1 VHKGR
6 CLAQVFSKGKSRI
19 ETVLRTF
26 RIPKELN
33 SALESEAGSRG
44 ISPNALLSSILTK
57 FANWDRIADTFVR
70 VSVSQELFRNILDHV
85 PNEEIGRMAEIHAGH
100 TMREAMLFWSKE
112 LTIDSFLTYVE
123 NRCRYAGWGQF
134 ERSKEAGGRHVIA
147 IRHHLG
153 QKWSS
158 FLGQCFDKSLRTLGI
173 VTSRFEVS
181 EGLVVA
187 SFTE

>member
-1 VHKGR
+1 
-6 CLAQVFSKGKSRI
+6 
-19 ETVLRTF
+19 VLRTF

-33 SALESEAGSRG
+33 SILESEARDRG

-57 FANWDRIADTFVR
+57 FSNWDRIADTFVR

-112 LTIDSFLTYVE
+112 LNIDSFLTYVE

-134 ERSKEAGGRHVIA
+134 ERTEEAGGRHVIA

-153 QKWSS
+153 QKWST
-158 FLGQCFDKSLRTLGI
+158 FLGQCFERSLRTLG
-173 VTSRFEVS
+173 VLTSRFEVS

-187 SFTE
+187 NFTK

>member
-1 VHKGR
+1 
-6 CLAQVFSKGKSRI
+6 LTQLFSKGKSRI

-26 RIPKELN
+26 RIPRELN
-33 SALESEAGSRG
+33 NALESEAVDRG

-57 FANWDRIADTFVR
+57 FANWDRIADRIVR
-70 VSVSQELFRNILDHV
+70 VSVSQELLRNIFDHV
-85 PNEEIGRMAEIHAGH
+85 PNEEIGKMAEIHAGH

-123 NRCRYAGWGQF
+123 NRCKYAGWGQF

-147 IRHHLG
+147 IHHHLG
-153 QKWSS
+153 PKWSS
-158 FLGQCFDKSLRTLGI
+158 FLGQCFERSLRTLGI
-173 VTSRFEVS
+173 PTARFEAS

-187 SFTE
+187 NFTE